1 MSGSFLNV
9 YNDKLVQSNVNPIK
23 REAEYKNIHFNTK
36 YRDDYYKTSSTNFH
50 YNFPEPCSNVV
61 SLKLTS
67 ICIPNSLYLFSN
79 DKGNNRFIIED
90 NVSGSL
96 NTVNEIVIP
105 DGNYTATQ
113 LETYLNNNYF
123 YNSSHP
129 SAFLQ
134 KIHFSID
141 QYSEKSI
148 FDLSGV
154 PGVTTMNVK
163 FVNNKNADN
172 IMNTAGWIMGFRYGQ
187 YINIGGAGR
196 QSYLMSEGIFNPNED
211 CTYFFCVDDFNR
223 NVNNSNVVFFQDSTM
238 RNDVLAKLQ
247 VVNDKISID
256 VNNNYDDGNENHTK
270 TRKYHGPVDIKK
282 IHVRLIDQYGRLVN
296 LNNMDFSFSLE
307 ITQLYNNI

>member
-1 MSGSFLNV
+1 MSHSFLNV
-9 YNDKLVQSNVNPIK
+9 YNDQFVQSNINPIK
-23 REAEYKNIHFNTK
+23 REAEFKNIHFNTK

-67 ICIPNSLYLFSN
+67 ICVPNSFYLFSSS
-79 DKGNNRFIIED
+79 KGNNRFIVED

-105 DGNYTATQ
+105 DGNYTAAQ
-113 LETYLNNNYF
+113 LETYLNDTYF

-141 QYSEKSI
+141 THSQKTI

-154 PGVTTMNVK
+154 PGVTTMNIK

-187 YINIGGAGR
+187 YTNIGGTDR

-211 CTYFFCVDDFNR
+211 CTYFLCVDDFNR

-247 VVNDKISID
+247 LVDGRFSID
-256 VNNNYDDGNENHTK
+256 VNNNYDDSENHTK
-270 TRKYHGPVDIKK
+270 SRKYHGPVDIKK
-282 IHVRLIDQYGRLVN
+282 IHVKLIDQYGRLVD